1 MAKKQLNDDD
11 RNLWDKVTESV
22 QPLLRQRF
30 FARPNLNKP
39 SPAPLGGKAKKA
51 ASKKDSRKVAP
62 PLSPSARIKPS
73 PSGQKIHPANLDHQG
88 YGGISRSSA
97 RSIKSGQTGYSRY
110 IDLHGCHREE
120 AYIRLK
126 SFIQSSVNEGHRNVL
141 VITGKGVAGKGV
153 IRSHLTS
160 WLNEAPLSTHV
171 IAFCQAQPKDGGAG
185 AWYVNLRRK

>member
-22 QPLLRQRF
+22 QPLMRQRF
-30 FARPNLNKP
+30 LGRPKINKP
-39 SPAPLGGKAKKA
+39 TPAPLAGKAKGA
-51 ASKKDSRKVAP
+51 AAKKDAP
-62 PLSPSARIKPS
+62 KLNPSLSPSARINAS
-73 PSGQKIHPANLDHQG
+73 ASGQKIHPANLDHQG

-97 RSIKSGQTGYSRY
+97 RSIKSGQAGYTRY
-110 IDLHGCHREE
+110 IDLHGCYREE

-126 SFIQSSVNEGHRNVL
+126 SFILSSVNEGHRNVL

-153 IRSHLTS
+153 IRAHLTS
-160 WLNEAPLSTHV
+160 WLHEAPLSTHV

>member
-11 RNLWDKVTESV
+11 RNLWDKVVESV
-22 QPLLRQRF
+22 QPLMRQRF
-30 FARPNLNKP
+30 LARPKIKKP
-39 SPAPLGGKAKKA
+39 TPTTLGGKAKLATAQKNSPKANSTLTPSSRISPA
-51 ASKKDSRKVAP
+51 ASA
-62 PLSPSARIKPS
+62 
-73 PSGQKIHPANLDHQG
+73 QKIHPANLDHQG

-97 RSIKSGQTGYSRY
+97 RSIKSGQAGYSRY